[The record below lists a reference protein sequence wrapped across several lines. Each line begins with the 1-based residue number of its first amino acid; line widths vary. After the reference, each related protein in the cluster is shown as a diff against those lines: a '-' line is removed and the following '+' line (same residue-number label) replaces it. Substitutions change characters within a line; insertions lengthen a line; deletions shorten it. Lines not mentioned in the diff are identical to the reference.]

1 MIRSLIVALYALF
14 AVPAAQAQS
23 AETLVDR
30 IAAIAD
36 GVPILFTDI
45 REKVKNGPLVV
56 VSDYPADEHSPEYDR
71 ALQDSINFELIMAK
85 ARDLEIDVRED
96 EVDSE
101 IASFL
106 ERGGLT
112 RDGLQKH
119 LDERGIKYEDY
130 KKDFKDQMILRQF
143 QGRVIRPL
151 VKITDKDVE
160 TFYLKKS
167 GATSDLVELTLR
179 QILISVTATAAPE
192 VVEAKRKLAQEV
204 HQKLV
209 DGMAFPDA
217 VKIYS
222 DDTGARENGGLMR
235 SIRLKDLAAQIR
247 AEVENLEIGQ
257 FTPPVRTSLGFH
269 VFFLEAKQFSGS
281 QEFLAQKKQ
290 LEYELLSVEL
300 TNQTRRWLTEQ
311 RQKSKVEVLPE

>member
-1 MIRSLIVALYALF
+1 MIRSFIFALTAALTS
-14 AVPAAQAQS
+14 PALAQS

-30 IAAIAD
+30 IVAVAD
-36 GVPILFTDI
+36 GTPVLYTDVM
-45 REKVKNGPLVV
+45 EKVKNGPLVV
-56 VSDYPADEHSPEYDR
+56 VSDYPADEHSPEYER

-85 ARDLEIDVRED
+85 ARDLEIDVRDD
-96 EVDSE
+96 EVESE

-106 ERGGLT
+106 ERGGLN
-112 RDGLQKH
+112 REGLQKH
-119 LDERGIKYEDY
+119 LDERGIKYDDY
-130 KKDFKDQMILRQF
+130 KKDFKDQMVLRQF

-179 QILISVTATAAPE
+179 QILISNTANATPE
-192 VVEAKRKLAQEV
+192 VAEAKRKLAQEV

-209 DGMAFPDA
+209 DGMAFPEA

-222 DDTGARENGGLMR
+222 DDTAARENGGLMK

-257 FTPPVRTSLGFH
+257 FTAPVRTALGFH
-269 VFFLEAKQFSGS
+269 IFFLEAKQFSGS
-281 QEFLAQKKQ
+281 QEFQAQKKQ
-290 LEYELLSVEL
+290 LEYELLGVEL
-300 TNQTRRWLTEQ
+300 ISQTRRWLTEQ
-311 RQKSKVEVLPE
+311 RQKSKVEVIAE